1 MSIRRNPER
10 SRAVLVALDIG
21 RASQASDRAEEAARL
36 VDSAGAEVVEVIRGR
51 RDRPDAATF
60 AGSGKVDEIRMAL
73 HEHRAEIVVF
83 DQQLSAAQIRNLERA
98 LSEGGP
104 EVLVYD
110 RTDIILDIFAQR
122 ARSHE
127 GKLQI
132 ELARLEHLSTRLVR
146 GWTHLERQ
154 RGSLGK
160 TGGPGEKQIE
170 LDRRMI
176 GERVKKLR
184 EKIRKVGKVRETQ
197 RAGRSRSGVLRV
209 ALVGYTNAGKSTL
222 FNALVGARAY
232 AADQL
237 FATLD
242 TTTRQL
248 RLAGSAR
255 QIALS
260 DTVGFIRDLPHRL
273 IEAFEATLQEAADAD
288 LLLHVVDI
296 ANPEAEAQMAEV
308 ERVLA
313 EIGAADLRQLLV
325 ANQIDRLAADQRP
338 RHVRDSVELPSG
350 RRVGRVFVSARS
362 GEGLDALREAIAEA
376 AEGVAAEAAVIAA
389 GASPAPSSTDQP
401 FEPRPTG
408 TYHPRA

>member
-1 MSIRRNPER
+1 LSIRRNPER

-184 EKIRKVGKVRETQ
+184 EKIRKVGKVRATQ

-222 FNALVGARAY
+222 FNRLTRSEVY
-232 AADQL
+232 VADQL

-242 TTTRQL
+242 TTTRRVYL
-248 RLAGSAR
+248 GEGAT
-255 QIALS
+255 IALS
-260 DTVGFIRDLPHRL
+260 DTVGFIRDLPHGL
-273 IEAFEATLQEAADAD
+273 VDAFRATLEETVQAD
-288 LLLHVVDI
+288 LLLHVVDSASPQRDEQI
-296 ANPEAEAQMAEV
+296 AAVNT
-308 ERVLA
+308 VLA
-313 EIGAADLRQLLV
+313 EIGAAGVPQVLV
-325 ANQIDRLAADQRP
+325 YNQIDRVPGLEPEVARE
-338 RHVRDSVELPSG
+338 SCGKILNIK
-350 RRVGRVFVSARS
+350 VSAYT
-362 GEGLDALREAIAEA
+362 GAGIDALREVLAEA
-376 AEGVAAEAAVIAA
+376 ARVAANGPLATAA
-389 GASPAPSSTDQP
+389 
-401 FEPRPTG
+401 
-408 TYHPRA
+408 